1 VPFSVRVDDAESR
14 EPPRPGQCLRT
25 YLRERGRTGVKK
37 GCDTGDCGACTVHVD
52 GLAVHSCLYP
62 AHRVDGRTVTT
73 VAGLATSDRMHPVQA
88 AFARSHAFQCGFCA
102 PGFVMT
108 AAALTPDQ
116 LADLPQALKGNL
128 CRCTGYR
135 PIGEAVR
142 DARAHPEESA
152 ASASVGVDSAG
163 PVTREVVTGTARF
176 TLDHPEPAGLLHI
189 ALVRSPHRHAKIVD
203 IDVTDALAV
212 PGVHAVLTHRD
223 APRTR
228 FSTALHENTD
238 DDPADTRVLDDVV
251 RHVGQRVAAVVADSP
266 ATAVQASRLVR
277 VTYRVR
283 PAVTDPEQALRPRAV
298 RVHEDG
304 NVAGEFHRTLG
315 DIERGLADADVVH
328 EGVFHTQRVQHTAM
342 ECHASRAWTDPD
354 GCLRLHCATQAP
366 HLVRR
371 RLCEVFGLAPDRLR
385 VTAGRLGGSFGRG
398 QDLQTEDLTLLAAL
412 HTGRPVQLEHTRT
425 DELTATTTRH
435 PFHVEVTLGAR
446 HDGTLTALALRVVT
460 DTGAYGNQG
469 PSVLDVACTEA
480 VALYRC
486 ANLAIEGY
494 CVRTHNVPAGAFR
507 GYGAG
512 QLAFAVES
520 ALDDLARRLRL
531 DPLTLRRRACLR
543 PGDKAPFPGT
553 AGRHPV
559 MDSGLDRCL
568 DTLGE
573 ARARR
578 LKGRPVPAGHRHLV
592 GEGLAVATRHTVPAD
607 GHIAQAAV
615 TLRPDGH
622 YDLATGV
629 PDFGSGAGSVLCRIA
644 AQALATTAD
653 RVHLR
658 EADTSLLDHHSGGFG
673 STAIVLTGRAV
684 ARAGRELAERLR
696 ELAATRTATGPDAC
710 RLGPD
715 AVHCDG
721 SPLLL
726 TALHAHAH
734 TTATPIRAHAAAH
747 ADDVVPS
754 LAFSAQWFRV
764 EVDRVTGL
772 VRVLDSVHVA
782 DAGTVL
788 DAAQC
793 RGQIEGAVVQGVG
806 TTLREDL
813 PTDRTGHVAAA
824 DLRTYTIPHFGEVPP
839 PEIHLVPPEDRD
851 QAPPKPMSELPFN
864 PVAPALANA
873 VRDATGIRFPAL
885 PLRPDTVWTALSRA
899 QPLDPA
905 GARGAGRGEAR
916 DRSAPTPPEDRV
928 HGRPDE

>member
-1 VPFSVRVDDAESR
+1 MSFSVRIDAGESH

-25 YLRERGRTGVKK
+25 YLRERDRTGVKK

-73 VAGLATSDRMHPVQA
+73 VTGLGSGDRMHPVQD
-88 AFARSHAFQCGFCA
+88 AFARSKAFQCGYCT

-108 AAALTPDQ
+108 AAALTREQ
-116 LADLPQALKGNL
+116 LTDLPQALKGNL

-142 DARAHPEESA
+142 TAHAHPGPPAPQA
-152 ASASVGVDSAG
+152 ADDVD
-163 PVTREVVTGTARF
+163 PVTREVVTGSARF
-176 TLDHPEPAGLLHI
+176 TLDRPEPDGLLHI
-189 ALVRSPHRHAKIVD
+189 ALVRSPHRHARVVD
-203 IDVTDALAV
+203 VDATDALAM

-228 FSTALHENTD
+228 FSTALHENPD
-238 DDPADTRVLDDVV
+238 DDPADTRVLDDIV

-266 ATAVQASRLVR
+266 ATAVQASRLVQ
-277 VTYRVR
+277 VTYQVQ
-283 PAVTDPEQALRPRAV
+283 PSVTEPEQALRPRSV

-304 NVAGEFHRTLG
+304 NVAGEFHQALG
-315 DIERGLADADVVH
+315 DVEQGLAEADIVH
-328 EGVFHTQRVQHTAM
+328 EAVFHTQRVQHTAM
-342 ECHASRAWTDPD
+342 ECHASRAWTGSD
-354 GCLRLHCATQAP
+354 GRLHLHSATQAP

-371 RLCEVFGLAPDRLR
+371 RLCAVFGLTPDRLR

-398 QDLQTEDLTLLAAL
+398 QDLQTEDITLLAAL

-435 PFHVEVTLGAR
+435 PFHVKVTLGAR
-446 HDGTLTALALRVVT
+446 RDGALTALKLRVVS

-469 PSVLDVACTEA
+469 PSVLAVACTEA

-486 ANLAIEGY
+486 ANLSVEGY

-507 GYGAG
+507 GYGVG

-531 DPLTLRRRACLR
+531 DPLALRRRAYLR
-543 PGDKAPFPGT
+543 PGDRAHFPGA
-553 AGRHPV
+553 AGRYPV
-559 MDSGLDRCL
+559 MDSGLVRCL

-578 LKGRPVPAGHRHLV
+578 LRTRPRPTGRRHLV
-592 GEGLAVATRHTVPAD
+592 GEGMAFVTQHTVPAD

-615 TLRPDGH
+615 ALRPDGH
-622 YDLATGV
+622 YDLTTAV
-629 PDFGSGAGSVLCRIA
+629 PEFGSGTGSVLRRIA
-644 AQALATTAD
+644 AQALATAPD
-653 RVHLR
+653 RVHLCD
-658 EADTSLLDHHSGGFG
+658 ADTDLLDHHSGGFA
-673 STAIVLTGRAV
+673 STGVTLTGRAV
-684 ARAGRELAERLR
+684 AQACRELTERLR
-696 ELAATRTATGPDAC
+696 TVAAVHTATSYAAC

-721 SPLLL
+721 APLAL
-726 TALHAHAH
+726 TAVHTHAH
-734 TTATPIRAHAAAH
+734 TAKAPLRAHAAAY
-747 ADDVVPS
+747 ADDAVPG

-764 EVDRVTGL
+764 EVDAVTGL
-772 VRVLDSVHVA
+772 VRILDSVHVA

-788 DAAQC
+788 DTAQC
-793 RGQIEGAVVQGVG
+793 RGQIEGAIVQGVG

-813 PTDRTGHVAAA
+813 PTDCAGHVTSV

-839 PEIHLVPPEDRD
+839 PEIHLVPPGDPD

-873 VRDATGIRFPAL
+873 IRDATGIRFTTL
-885 PLRPDTVWTALSRA
+885 PLRPDTVWSALTDAHRTVT
-899 QPLDPA
+899 P
-905 GARGAGRGEAR
+905 RGTE
-916 DRSAPTPPEDRV
+916 
-928 HGRPDE
+928 

>member
-1 VPFSVRVDDAESR
+1 MSFSVRIDDDESR

-25 YLRERGRTGVKK
+25 YLRERDRTGVKK
-37 GCDTGDCGACTVHVD
+37 GCDTGDCGACTVYVD
-52 GLAVHSCLYP
+52 GLAVHSCVYP

-73 VAGLATSDRMHPVQA
+73 VTGLGAIDRMHPVQD
-88 AFARSHAFQCGFCA
+88 AFARTQAFQCGYCT
-102 PGFVMT
+102 PGYVMT
-108 AAALTPDQ
+108 AAALTPEQ

-142 DARAHPEESA
+142 TAHAHPGEP
-152 ASASVGVDSAG
+152 ASHDADDVDLA
-163 PVTREVVTGTARF
+163 TREVVTGTARF
-176 TLDHPEPAGLLHI
+176 TLDQPEPDGLLHI
-189 ALVRSPHRHAKIVD
+189 ALVRSPHRHARVVD
-203 IDVTDALAV
+203 IDATDALAM
-212 PGVHAVLTHRD
+212 PGVHAVLTHHD
-223 APRTR
+223 APGTR
-228 FSTALHENTD
+228 FSTALHENAE
-238 DDPADTRVLDDVV
+238 DDPADTRVLDDIV

-266 ATAVQASRLVR
+266 ATAVQASRLVQ
-277 VTYRVR
+277 VTYQVR
-283 PAVTDPEQALRPRAV
+283 PAVTEPEQALRPQAV
-298 RVHEDG
+298 RVHENG
-304 NVAGEFHRTLG
+304 NVAGEFHQTVG
-315 DIERGLADADVVH
+315 EIERGLAEADIVH
-328 EGVFHTQRVQHTAM
+328 EEVFHTQRVQHAAM
-342 ECHASRAWTDPD
+342 ECHASRAWTGSD
-354 GCLRLHCATQAP
+354 GRLHLHCATQAP

-371 RLCEVFGLAPDRLR
+371 RLCEVFGLTPDRLR

-435 PFHVEVTLGAR
+435 PFHVKVTLGAR
-446 HDGTLTALALRVVT
+446 RDGTLTALKLRVVT

-486 ANLAIEGY
+486 ANLSIEGY

-507 GYGAG
+507 GYGVG
-512 QLAFAVES
+512 QLTFAVES

-531 DPLTLRRRACLR
+531 DPLTLRRRAYLR
-543 PGDKAPFPGT
+543 PGDKAHFPGV

-559 MDSGLDRCL
+559 MDSGLGRCM

-578 LKGRPVPAGHRHLV
+578 LHARPRPTGQRHLA
-592 GEGLAVATRHTVPAD
+592 GEGLAIATQHTVPAD

-622 YDLATGV
+622 YDLATSV
-629 PDFGSGAGSVLCRIA
+629 PEFGSGTGSVLRRIA
-644 AQALATTAD
+644 AQALATAPD
-653 RVHLR
+653 RVHLCD
-658 EADTSLLDHHSGGFG
+658 ADTDLLDHHSGGFA
-673 STAIVLTGRAV
+673 STGVILTGRAV
-684 ARAGRELAERLR
+684 ARACRELAGRLR
-696 ELAATRTATGPDAC
+696 ILAATRAATSSAAC

-721 SPLLL
+721 TPLAL
-726 TALHAHAH
+726 TTLHTHAH
-734 TTATPIRAHAAAH
+734 TTHTPLRAHAAAY
-747 ADDVVPS
+747 ADDAVPS

-764 EVDRVTGL
+764 EVDPATGL
-772 VRVLDSVHVA
+772 VHITDSVHVA

-793 RGQIEGAVVQGVG
+793 RGQIEGAIVQGVG

-813 PTDRTGHVAAA
+813 PTDSTGHVTAP

-839 PEIHLVPPEDRD
+839 PEIHFVQPEDRD

-873 VRDATGIRFPAL
+873 VRDATGIRFTTL
-885 PLRPDTVWTALSRA
+885 PLRPDTVWSALAEAHRTVT
-899 QPLDPA
+899 PFA
-905 GARGAGRGEAR
+905 G
-916 DRSAPTPPEDRV
+916 P
-928 HGRPDE
+928 